1 MFMLEEGHIALAKSL
16 LQDDFYMAWGTI
28 PEGEPVWSQNPPA
41 LDPNTTNLL
50 QEVGR
55 RLVTQK
61 SFCRPDPAGP
71 IEVNEQTWILS
82 DTPTR
87 YIYLQFKFDFQDA
100 PADTLYQLGI
110 FLSTIPMF
118 DQPAVS
124 ASVLGV
130 GGYPVGTTRISIGN
144 FTQGTLADLYPRE
157 DISQNGGRL
166 ITVGGQAMR
175 VKGVDG
181 VTGQIIVDPTTE
193 TLANG
198 AAVVAPQTTAVLPGQ
213 RYLLPEELFDPGI
226 IFLGENRPPMFR
238 NSATRE
244 AFEIVLNM

>member
-16 LQDDFYMAWGTI
+16 LQDDFFMAWGTI
-28 PEGEPVWSQNPPA
+28 PEGEPVWSNNPPA
-41 LDPNTTNLL
+41 LDPTTKALM

-61 SFCRPDPAGP
+61 SFCKPDPNGP

-82 DTPTR
+82 EEPTR

-100 PADTLYQLGI
+100 PADTLYQLGV

-118 DQPAVS
+118 AQPAVA
-124 ASVLGV
+124 ASVLGT
-130 GGYPVGTTRISIGN
+130 GGYPIGTTRISIGN
-144 FTQGTLADLYPRE
+144 YTAGTLADLYPRE
-157 DISQNGGRL
+157 DISQNGGRQ
-166 ITVGGQAMR
+166 ITVGGHAMR

-181 VTGQIIVDPTTE
+181 ITGQIIVAPTTQ
-193 TLANG
+193 TIANG
-198 AAVVAPQTTAVLPGQ
+198 AAVVAAATQAVPPGQ
-213 RYLLPEELFDPGI
+213 RYLLPSELFDPGI